1 MDAERLDILKQLA
14 VNLGYEFSDYEV
26 LEQALSHSSYY
37 HENADCGQS
46 NERLEFLGDAVLELV
61 VTQALFEEFEQA
73 NEGQLSRARSSLVNE
88 MRLAEAAR
96 AIELGPCLLLGKG
109 EQNQGGKDKNS
120 ILADAME
127 ALIAAVY
134 IDGGLEAAREMVHSL
149 LGPLDQAPVDR
160 ARRRDYKTRLQ
171 EHVQDQLRVTPRY
184 HTVGEHGPDHDKT
197 FSVDIEVDGKV
208 LATGEGKSKKEAEQN
223 AAREGLKAW
232 KEAQADADGS

>member
-1 MDAERLDILKQLA
+1 MDAERLEQYQQLA
-14 VNLGYEFSDYEV
+14 QRLGYGFSEW
-26 LEQALSHSSYY
+26 LLMEQAMSHSSYF
-37 HENADCGQS
+37 HENPECQQS

-61 VTQALFEEFEQA
+61 VTQALFKQFDHA

-96 AIELGPCLLLGKG
+96 AIDLGQCLLLGKG
-109 EQNQGGKDKNS
+109 EQNQGGMEKNS
-120 ILADAME
+120 ILSDAME

-134 IDGGLEAAREMVHSL
+134 LDGGLEAAAEVVHRL

-171 EHVQDQLRVTPRY
+171 EQVQDQLRVTPRY
-184 HTVGEHGPDHDKT
+184 RTVGEHGPDHDKT
-197 FSVDIEVDGKV
+197 FSVDIEIDGKV

-223 AAREGLKAW
+223 AAKEGLKAW
-232 KEAQADADGS
+232 QAKMGGNGAA